1 MSSRSPSLTQV
12 SHLPRVSTLPNT
24 CNRIHS
30 VRFNL
35 AAYQAV
41 AVGDQVGPGVFP
53 GGRESSVFMT
63 TTWRC
68 KQTTKIDWTCCQWE
82 HFPLSL
88 SHIHFQFHFHTFT
101 NKQRQMIEPAVNENT
116 SHPRSFHPQ
125 NMAGYWHH
133 VLVVHLHFLDHVLVV
148 HLHLQSW

>member
-53 GGRESSVFMT
+53 GGRESSVFTVHDQNLTM
-63 TTWRC
+63 
-68 KQTTKIDWTCCQWE
+68 QTNNENWLDLLSMRT
-82 HFPLSL
+82 FP
-88 SHIHFQFHFHTFT
+88 TFT
-101 NKQRQMIEPAVNENT
+101 FNFTFTLSQTNNAKWLKPAVNENT
-116 SHPRSFHPQ
+116 SDPRSFHPQ

-133 VLVVHLHFLDHVLVV
+133 VLVVHLDFLDHVLVV